1 MEGSFTVGMITA
13 FQAFLATFLAL
24 GINWYVGQC
33 MSERP
38 IVAGLI
44 AGIIFGDI
52 PTGVAIG
59 CALEAIFMGA
69 VNVGGAVSAEPVT
82 ATVVTV
88 AFVVTTGMNQGVA
101 ITAVG
106 TPLGLV
112 AGIIY
117 LMMFNVFMSLFAPAV
132 DWAART
138 GNGSE
143 KKLLMVRWVGWFVKY
158 VLISIPSFLAVYI
171 GAEPVAAIANQIP
184 DNVIAGFTACGNL
197 LPAVGMALLLKM
209 LWDNKLA
216 VYYLLGFVLVSYLNL
231 PMVAVAALGAVI
243 VVVTALRDKELLDL
257 KKRGVALASS
267 TGEAVDEEEED
278 FFA

>member
-1 MEGSFTVGMITA
+1 MLA
-13 FQAFLATFLAL
+13 PALQAFLATFLAL

-52 PTGVAIG
+52 PTGVMIG

-88 AFVVTTGMNQGVA
+88 AFVVATGMNQGVA

-117 LMMFNVFMSLFAPAV
+117 LMLFNVFMSLFAPAV

-143 KKLLMVRWVGWFVKY
+143 KRLLMVRWIGWFVKY
-158 VLISIPSFLAVYI
+158 FLLAIPSFLAVYI
-171 GAEPVAAIANQIP
+171 GAEPVAALASQIP
-184 DNVIAGFTACGNL
+184 ENVIAGFTTCGNL

-209 LWDNKLA
+209 LWDKKLA
-216 VYYLLGFVLVSYLNL
+216 VYYLLGFVLVIYLNL

-243 VVVTALRDKELLDL
+243 VVVTALRDMEILDL
-257 KKRGVALASS
+257 KKHGIATSS
-267 TGEAVDEEEED
+267 SSAEEEEEED

>member
-1 MEGSFTVGMITA
+1 MLVPA
-13 FQAFLATFLAL
+13 LQAFLATFLAL

-52 PTGVAIG
+52 PTGVMIG
-59 CALEAIFMGA
+59 CALEAIFLGA

-88 AFVVTTGMNQGVA
+88 AFVVATGMNQGVA

-117 LMMFNVFMSLFAPAV
+117 LMLFNVFMSLFAPAV

-143 KKLLMVRWVGWFVKY
+143 KRLLMVRWIGWFVKY
-158 VLISIPSFLAVYI
+158 FLLAIPSFLAVYI
-171 GAEPVAAIANQIP
+171 GAEPVAALASQIP
-184 DNVIAGFTACGNL
+184 ENVIAGFTTCGNL

-209 LWDNKLA
+209 LWDKKLA
-216 VYYLLGFVLVSYLNL
+216 VYYLLGFVLVIYLNL

-243 VVVTALRDKELLDL
+243 VVVTALRDMEILDL
-257 KKRGVALASS
+257 KKHGIATSS
-267 TGEAVDEEEED
+267 SSAEEEEEED

>member
-1 MEGSFTVGMITA
+1 MLVPA

-24 GINWYVGQC
+24 GLNWYLGQC
-33 MSERP
+33 MCERP

-112 AGIIY
+112 GGIVY
-117 LMMFNVFMSLFAPAV
+117 LMLFNVFMSLFAPAV
-132 DWAART
+132 DWAARA
-138 GNGSE
+138 GDGSE
-143 KKLLMVRWVGWFVKY
+143 KKLLLVRWSGWFIKHF
-158 VLISIPSFLAVYI
+158 LIAIPSFLAVFI
-171 GAEPVAAIANQIP
+171 GAEPVAAVASQIP
-184 DNVIAGFTACGNL
+184 DNVIAGFTTCGNL

-209 LWDNKLA
+209 LWDNKVA
-216 VYYLLGFVLVSYLNL
+216 VYYLLGFVLVSYLGL

-243 VVVTALRDKELLDL
+243 VVVTALRDKEMLDL
-257 KKRGVALASS
+257 KKRGVALTTS
-267 TGEAVDEEEED
+267 TGEVFDEEEED

>member
-1 MEGSFTVGMITA
+1 MLVPA
-13 FQAFLATFLAL
+13 LQAFLATFLAL
-24 GINWYVGQC
+24 GIHWYVGQC

-52 PTGVAIG
+52 PTGVMIG

-88 AFVVTTGMNQGVA
+88 AFVVATGMNQGVA

-117 LMMFNVFMSLFAPAV
+117 LMLFNVFMSLFAPAV

-143 KKLLMVRWVGWFVKY
+143 KRLLMVRWIGWFVKY
-158 VLISIPSFLAVYI
+158 FLLAIPSFLAVYI
-171 GAEPVAAIANQIP
+171 GAEPVAALASQIP
-184 DNVIAGFTACGNL
+184 ENVIAGFTTCGNL

-209 LWDNKLA
+209 LWDKKLA
-216 VYYLLGFVLVSYLNL
+216 VYYLLGFVLVIYLNL

-243 VVVTALRDKELLDL
+243 VVVTALRDMEILDL
-257 KKRGVALASS
+257 KKHGIATSS
-267 TGEAVDEEEED
+267 SSAEEEEEED

>member
-1 MEGSFTVGMITA
+1 MLVPA
-13 FQAFLATFLAL
+13 LQAFLATFLAL

-52 PTGVAIG
+52 PTGVMIG

-88 AFVVTTGMNQGVA
+88 AFVVATGMNQGVA
-101 ITAVG
+101 ITAAG

-117 LMMFNVFMSLFAPAV
+117 LMLFNVFMSLFAPAV

-143 KKLLMVRWVGWFVKY
+143 KRLLMVRWIGWFVKY
-158 VLISIPSFLAVYI
+158 FLLAIPSFLAVYI
-171 GAEPVAAIANQIP
+171 GAEPVAALASQIP
-184 DNVIAGFTACGNL
+184 ENVIAGFTTCGNL

-209 LWDNKLA
+209 LWDKKLA
-216 VYYLLGFVLVSYLNL
+216 VYYLLGFVLVIYLNL

-243 VVVTALRDKELLDL
+243 VVVTALRDMEILDF
-257 KKRGVALASS
+257 KKHGIAASS
-267 TGEAVDEEEED
+267 SSAEEEEEED

>member
-1 MEGSFTVGMITA
+1 MIVPA
-13 FQAFLATFLAL
+13 LQAFLATFLAL

-52 PTGVAIG
+52 PTGVMIG

-112 AGIIY
+112 AGILY
-117 LMMFNVFMSLFAPAV
+117 LMLFNVFMSLFAPAV
-132 DWAART
+132 DWAAQT
-138 GNGSE
+138 GGGSE
-143 KKLLMVRWVGWFVKY
+143 KKLLLVRWVGWFVKY
-158 VLISIPSFLAVYI
+158 FLLAIPSFLAVYI
-171 GAEPVAAIANQIP
+171 GAEPVAALASTIP
-184 DNVIAGFTACGNL
+184 DNVIAGFTTCGNL
-197 LPAVGMALLLKM
+197 LPAVGMALLLEM
-209 LWDNKLA
+209 LWDKKLA
-216 VYYLLGFVLVSYLNL
+216 VYYLLGFVLVIYLGL

-243 VVVTALRDKELLDL
+243 VVITALRDKEILDL
-257 KKRGVALASS
+257 KKRGIAAAASDA
-267 TGEAVDEEEED
+267 TADADEED

>member
-1 MEGSFTVGMITA
+1 MLVPA
-13 FQAFLATFLAL
+13 LQAFLATFLAL

-52 PTGVAIG
+52 PTGVMIG

-88 AFVVTTGMNQGVA
+88 AFVATTGMNQGVA

-117 LMMFNVFMSLFAPAV
+117 LMLFNVFMSLFAPAV

-143 KKLLMVRWVGWFVKY
+143 KRLLMVRWVGWFVKY
-158 VLISIPSFLAVYI
+158 FLLAVPSFLAVYI
-171 GAEPVAAIANQIP
+171 GAEPVAALASQIP
-184 DNVIAGFTACGNL
+184 ENVIAGFTTCGNL

-209 LWDNKLA
+209 LWDKKLA
-216 VYYLLGFVLVSYLNL
+216 VYYLLGFVLVIYLNL
-231 PMVAVAALGAVI
+231 PMVAVAAFGAVI
-243 VVVTALRDKELLDL
+243 VVVTALRDMEILDL
-257 KKRGVALASS
+257 KKRGIAASASS
-267 TGEAVDEEEED
+267 PEEEEEED

>member
-1 MEGSFTVGMITA
+1 MLVPA
-13 FQAFLATFLAL
+13 LQAFLATLLAL

-52 PTGVAIG
+52 PTGVMIG

-88 AFVVTTGMNQGVA
+88 AFVVATGMNQGVA

-117 LMMFNVFMSLFAPAV
+117 LMLFNVFMSLFAPAV

-143 KKLLMVRWVGWFVKY
+143 KRLLMVRWIGWFVKY
-158 VLISIPSFLAVYI
+158 FLLAIPSFLAVYI
-171 GAEPVAAIANQIP
+171 GAEPVAALASQIP
-184 DNVIAGFTACGNL
+184 ENVIAGFTTCGNL

-209 LWDNKLA
+209 LWDKKLA
-216 VYYLLGFVLVSYLNL
+216 VYYLLGFVLVIYLNL

-243 VVVTALRDKELLDL
+243 VVVTALRDMEILDL
-257 KKRGVALASS
+257 KKHGIATSS
-267 TGEAVDEEEED
+267 SSAEEEEEED

>member
-1 MEGSFTVGMITA
+1 
-13 FQAFLATFLAL
+13 
-24 GINWYVGQC
+24 

-38 IVAGLI
+38 IVVGLV
-44 AGIIFGDI
+44 AGIIFGDV

-88 AFVVTTGMNQGVA
+88 AFVVITGMNQGVA

-106 TPLGLV
+106 TPIGLV
-112 AGIIY
+112 GGILY
-117 LMMFNVFMSLFAPAV
+117 LMIFNVLMSIWAPAI

-138 GNGSE
+138 GDGDE
-143 KKLLMVRWVGWFVKY
+143 KRLVMVRWIAWVFKY
-158 VLISIPSFLAVYI
+158 VVLSLPAFLAVLL
-171 GAEPVAAIANQIP
+171 GAEPVAALSNQIP
-184 DNVIAGFTACGNL
+184 SNVIAGFTACGNL

-216 VYYLLGFVLVSYLNL
+216 VYYLLGFVLVIYLNL
-231 PMVAVAALGAVI
+231 PMVAVAAIGAVI
-243 VVVTALRDKELLDL
+243 VVVTALRDKEIFDL
-257 KKRGVALASS
+257 KKRSSAVATNSASTTPS
-267 TGEAVDEEEED
+267 DNEEEE
-278 FFA
+278 FFS

>member
-1 MEGSFTVGMITA
+1 MLVPA
-13 FQAFLATFLAL
+13 PQAFLATFLAL

-52 PTGVAIG
+52 PTGVMIG

-88 AFVVTTGMNQGVA
+88 AFVVATGMNQGVA

-117 LMMFNVFMSLFAPAV
+117 LMLFNVFMSLFAPAV

-143 KKLLMVRWVGWFVKY
+143 KRLLMVRWIGWFVKY
-158 VLISIPSFLAVYI
+158 FLLAIPSFLAVYI
-171 GAEPVAAIANQIP
+171 GAEPVAALASQIP
-184 DNVIAGFTACGNL
+184 ENVIAGFTTCGNL

-209 LWDNKLA
+209 LWDKKLA
-216 VYYLLGFVLVSYLNL
+216 VYYLLGFVLVIYLNL

-243 VVVTALRDKELLDL
+243 VVVTALRDMEILDL
-257 KKRGVALASS
+257 KKHGIATSS
-267 TGEAVDEEEED
+267 SSAEEEEEED

>member
-1 MEGSFTVGMITA
+1 MLVPA
-13 FQAFLATFLAL
+13 LQAFLATFLVL

-52 PTGVAIG
+52 PTGVMIG

-88 AFVVTTGMNQGVA
+88 AFVATTGMNQGVA

-117 LMMFNVFMSLFAPAV
+117 LMLFNVFMSLFAPAV

-143 KKLLMVRWVGWFVKY
+143 KRLLMVRWVGWFVKY
-158 VLISIPSFLAVYI
+158 FLLAIPSFLAVYI
-171 GAEPVAAIANQIP
+171 GAEPVAALASQIP
-184 DNVIAGFTACGNL
+184 ENVIAGFTTCGNL

-209 LWDNKLA
+209 LWDKKLA
-216 VYYLLGFVLVSYLNL
+216 VYYLLGFVLVIYLNL
-231 PMVAVAALGAVI
+231 PMVAVAAFGAVI
-243 VVVTALRDKELLDL
+243 VVVTALRDMEILDL
-257 KKRGVALASS
+257 KKRGIAASASS
-267 TGEAVDEEEED
+267 PEEEEEED

>member
-1 MEGSFTVGMITA
+1 MLVPA
-13 FQAFLATFLAL
+13 LQAFLATFLAL

-44 AGIIFGDI
+44 AGVIFGDI
-52 PTGVAIG
+52 PTGVMIG

-88 AFVVTTGMNQGVA
+88 AFVVATGMNQGVA

-117 LMMFNVFMSLFAPAV
+117 LMLFNVFMSLFAPAV

-143 KKLLMVRWVGWFVKY
+143 KRLLMVRWIGWFVKY
-158 VLISIPSFLAVYI
+158 FLLAIPSFLAVYI
-171 GAEPVAAIANQIP
+171 GAEPVAALASQIP
-184 DNVIAGFTACGNL
+184 ENVIAGFTTCGNL

-209 LWDNKLA
+209 LWDKKLA
-216 VYYLLGFVLVSYLNL
+216 VYYLLGFVLVIYLNL

-243 VVVTALRDKELLDL
+243 VVVTALRDMEILDL
-257 KKRGVALASS
+257 KKHGIATSS
-267 TGEAVDEEEED
+267 SSAEEEEEED

>member
-1 MEGSFTVGMITA
+1 MLVPA
-13 FQAFLATFLAL
+13 LQAFLATFLAL

-52 PTGVAIG
+52 PTGIMIG

-112 AGIIY
+112 AGILY
-117 LMMFNVFMSLFAPAV
+117 LMLFNVFMSLFAPAV

-143 KKLLMVRWVGWFVKY
+143 GKLLFVRWTGWFVKY
-158 VLISIPSFLAVYI
+158 FLLAIPSFLAVLI
-171 GAEPVAAIANQIP
+171 GAEPVAALATQIP
-184 DNVIAGFTACGNL
+184 PNVIAGFTACGNL

-209 LWDNKLA
+209 LWDKKLA
-216 VYYLLGFVLVSYLNL
+216 VFFLLGFVLVSYLQL

-257 KKRGVALASS
+257 KKRGAALAAAGSS
-267 TGEAVDEEEED
+267 VDEEEED

>member
-1 MEGSFTVGMITA
+1 
-13 FQAFLATFLAL
+13 
-24 GINWYVGQC
+24 

-52 PTGVAIG
+52 PTGVMIG

-88 AFVVTTGMNQGVA
+88 AFVVATGMNQGVA

-117 LMMFNVFMSLFAPAV
+117 LMLFNVFMSLFAPAV

-143 KKLLMVRWVGWFVKY
+143 KRLLMVRWIGWFVKY
-158 VLISIPSFLAVYI
+158 FLLAIPSFLAVYI
-171 GAEPVAAIANQIP
+171 GAEPVAALASQIP
-184 DNVIAGFTACGNL
+184 ENVIAGFTTCGNL

-209 LWDNKLA
+209 LWDKKLA
-216 VYYLLGFVLVSYLNL
+216 VYYLLGFVLVIYLNL

-243 VVVTALRDKELLDL
+243 VVVTALRDMEILDL
-257 KKRGVALASS
+257 KKHGIATSS
-267 TGEAVDEEEED
+267 SSAEEEEEED

>member
-1 MEGSFTVGMITA
+1 MLVPA
-13 FQAFLATFLAL
+13 LQAFLATFLAL

-52 PTGVAIG
+52 PSGVMIG

-88 AFVVTTGMNQGVA
+88 AFVVATGMNQGVA

-117 LMMFNVFMSLFAPAV
+117 LMLFNVFMSLFAPAV

-143 KKLLMVRWVGWFVKY
+143 KRLLMVRWIGWFVKY
-158 VLISIPSFLAVYI
+158 FLLAIPSFLAVYI
-171 GAEPVAAIANQIP
+171 GAEPVAALASQIP
-184 DNVIAGFTACGNL
+184 ENVIAGFTTCGNL

-209 LWDNKLA
+209 LWDKKLA
-216 VYYLLGFVLVSYLNL
+216 VYYLLGFVLVIYLNL

-243 VVVTALRDKELLDL
+243 VVVTALRVMEILDL
-257 KKRGVALASS
+257 KKHGIAASS
-267 TGEAVDEEEED
+267 SSAEEEEEED

>member
-1 MEGSFTVGMITA
+1 MLVPA
-13 FQAFLATFLAL
+13 LQAFLATFLAL

-52 PTGVAIG
+52 PTGVMIG

-117 LMMFNVFMSLFAPAV
+117 LMLFNVFMSLFAPAV

-143 KKLLMVRWVGWFVKY
+143 KRLLMVRWVGWFVKY
-158 VLISIPSFLAVYI
+158 FLLAIPSFLAVYI
-171 GAEPVAAIANQIP
+171 GAEPVAALASQIP
-184 DNVIAGFTACGNL
+184 ENVIAGFTTCGNL

-209 LWDNKLA
+209 LWDKKLA
-216 VYYLLGFVLVSYLNL
+216 IYYLLGFVLVIYLNL
-231 PMVAVAALGAVI
+231 PMVAVAALGGVI
-243 VVVTALRDKELLDL
+243 VVATALRDMELLDL
-257 KKRGVALASS
+257 KKHGIAASTS
-267 TGEAVDEEEED
+267 SPEEEEEED

>member
-1 MEGSFTVGMITA
+1 MLIPA
-13 FQAFLATFLAL
+13 LQAFLAVFICFGL
-24 GINWYVGQC
+24 NWLIGQC

-38 IVAGLI
+38 IVVGLV
-44 AGIIFGDI
+44 AGIIFGDV

-88 AFVVTTGMNQGVA
+88 AFVVITGMNQGVA

-106 TPLGLV
+106 TPIGLV
-112 AGIIY
+112 GGILY
-117 LMMFNVFMSLFAPAV
+117 LMIFNVLMSIWAPAI

-138 GNGSE
+138 GDGDE
-143 KKLLMVRWVGWFVKY
+143 KRLVMVRWIAWFFKY
-158 VLISIPSFLAVYI
+158 VVLSLPAFLAVLL
-171 GAEPVAAIANQIP
+171 GAEPVAALSNQIP
-184 DNVIAGFTACGNL
+184 SNVIAGFTACGNL

-216 VYYLLGFVLVSYLNL
+216 VYYLLGFVLVIYLNL
-231 PMVAVAALGAVI
+231 PMVAVAAIGAVI
-243 VVVTALRDKELLDL
+243 VVVTALRDKEIFDL
-257 KKRGVALASS
+257 KKRSSAVATNSASTTPS
-267 TGEAVDEEEED
+267 DNEEEE
-278 FFA
+278 FFS

>member
-1 MEGSFTVGMITA
+1 MLVPA
-13 FQAFLATFLAL
+13 LQAFLATFLAL

-52 PTGVAIG
+52 PTGVMIG

-88 AFVVTTGMNQGVA
+88 AFVATTGMNQGVA

-117 LMMFNVFMSLFAPAV
+117 LMLFNVFMSLFAPAV

-143 KKLLMVRWVGWFVKY
+143 
-158 VLISIPSFLAVYI
+158 
-171 GAEPVAAIANQIP
+171 
-184 DNVIAGFTACGNL
+184 
-197 LPAVGMALLLKM
+197 
-209 LWDNKLA
+209 
-216 VYYLLGFVLVSYLNL
+216 
-231 PMVAVAALGAVI
+231 
-243 VVVTALRDKELLDL
+243 
-257 KKRGVALASS
+257 
-267 TGEAVDEEEED
+267 
-278 FFA
+278 

>member
-1 MEGSFTVGMITA
+1 MLVPA
-13 FQAFLATFLAL
+13 LQAFLATFLAL

-52 PTGVAIG
+52 PTGVMIG

-88 AFVVTTGMNQGVA
+88 AFVATTGMNQGVA

-117 LMMFNVFMSLFAPAV
+117 LMLFNVFMSLFAPAV

-143 KKLLMVRWVGWFVKY
+143 KRLLMVRWVGWLVKY
-158 VLISIPSFLAVYI
+158 FLLAIPSFLAVYI
-171 GAEPVAAIANQIP
+171 GAEPVAALASQIP
-184 DNVIAGFTACGNL
+184 ENVIAGFTTCGNL

-209 LWDNKLA
+209 LWDKKLA
-216 VYYLLGFVLVSYLNL
+216 VYYLLGFVLVIYLNL
-231 PMVAVAALGAVI
+231 PMVAVAAFGAVI
-243 VVVTALRDKELLDL
+243 VVVTALRDMEILDL
-257 KKRGVALASS
+257 KKRGIAASASS
-267 TGEAVDEEEED
+267 PEEEEEED

>member
-1 MEGSFTVGMITA
+1 MLIPA

-24 GINWYVGQC
+24 GLNWYLGQC
-33 MSERP
+33 MCERP

-88 AFVVTTGMNQGVA
+88 AFVVATGMNQGVA

-112 AGIIY
+112 GGIVY
-117 LMMFNVFMSLFAPAV
+117 LMLFNVFMSLLAPAV
-132 DWAART
+132 DWAARE
-138 GNGSE
+138 GGGSE
-143 KKLLMVRWVGWFVKY
+143 KKLLLVRWSGWFIKY
-158 VLISIPSFLAVYI
+158 FLIAIPSFLAVFI
-171 GAEPVAAIANQIP
+171 GAEPVAALASQIP
-184 DNVIAGFTACGNL
+184 DNVIAGFTTCGNL

-216 VYYLLGFVLVSYLNL
+216 VYYLLGFVLVSYLEL

-243 VVVTALRDKELLDL
+243 VVVTALRDKEMLDL
-257 KKRGVALASS
+257 RKRGVALVSS
-267 TGEAVDEEEED
+267 TGEVFDEEEED

>member
-1 MEGSFTVGMITA
+1 MLVPA
-13 FQAFLATFLAL
+13 LQAFLATFLAL

-52 PTGVAIG
+52 PPGVMIG

-88 AFVVTTGMNQGVA
+88 AFVATTGMNQGVA

-117 LMMFNVFMSLFAPAV
+117 LMLFNVFMSLFAPAV

-143 KKLLMVRWVGWFVKY
+143 KRLLMVRWVGWFVKY
-158 VLISIPSFLAVYI
+158 FLLAIPSFLAVYI
-171 GAEPVAAIANQIP
+171 GAEPVAALASQIP
-184 DNVIAGFTACGNL
+184 ENVIAGFTTCGNL

-209 LWDNKLA
+209 LWDKKLA
-216 VYYLLGFVLVSYLNL
+216 VYYLLGFVLVIYLNL
-231 PMVAVAALGAVI
+231 PMVAVAAFGAVI
-243 VVVTALRDKELLDL
+243 VVVTALRDMEILDL
-257 KKRGVALASS
+257 KKRGIAASASS
-267 TGEAVDEEEED
+267 PEEEEEED

>member
-1 MEGSFTVGMITA
+1 MLIPA
-13 FQAFLATFLAL
+13 LQAFLAVFICFGL
-24 GINWYVGQC
+24 NWLIGQC

-38 IVAGLI
+38 IVVGLV
-44 AGIIFGDI
+44 AGIIFGDV

-88 AFVVTTGMNQGVA
+88 AFVVITGMNQGVA

-106 TPLGLV
+106 TPIGLV
-112 AGIIY
+112 GGILY
-117 LMMFNVFMSLFAPAV
+117 LMIFNVLMSIWAPAI

-138 GNGSE
+138 GDGDE
-143 KKLLMVRWVGWFVKY
+143 KRLVMVRWIAWVFKY
-158 VLISIPSFLAVYI
+158 VVLSLPAFLAVLL
-171 GAEPVAAIANQIP
+171 GAEPVAALSNQIP
-184 DNVIAGFTACGNL
+184 SNVIAGFTACGNL

-216 VYYLLGFVLVSYLNL
+216 VYYLLGFVLVIYLNL
-231 PMVAVAALGAVI
+231 PMVAVAAIGAVI
-243 VVVTALRDKELLDL
+243 VVVTALRDKEIFDL
-257 KKRGVALASS
+257 KKRSSAVATNSASTTPS
-267 TGEAVDEEEED
+267 DNEEEE
-278 FFA
+278 FFS

>member
-1 MEGSFTVGMITA
+1 MLVPA
-13 FQAFLATFLAL
+13 LQAFLATFLAL

-52 PTGVAIG
+52 PSGVMIG

-69 VNVGGAVSAEPVT
+69 VNVDGAVSAEPVT

-88 AFVVTTGMNQGVA
+88 AFVVATGMNQGVA

-117 LMMFNVFMSLFAPAV
+117 LMLFNVFMSLFAPAV

-143 KKLLMVRWVGWFVKY
+143 KRLLMVRWIGWFVKY
-158 VLISIPSFLAVYI
+158 FLLAIPSFLAVYI
-171 GAEPVAAIANQIP
+171 GAEPVAALASQIP
-184 DNVIAGFTACGNL
+184 ENVIAGFTTCGNL

-209 LWDNKLA
+209 LWDKKLA
-216 VYYLLGFVLVSYLNL
+216 VYYLLGFVLVIYLNL

-243 VVVTALRDKELLDL
+243 VVVTALRDMEILDL
-257 KKRGVALASS
+257 KKHGIATSS
-267 TGEAVDEEEED
+267 SSAEEEEEED

>member
-1 MEGSFTVGMITA
+1 MLVPA
-13 FQAFLATFLAL
+13 LQAFLATFLAL

-158 VLISIPSFLAVYI
+158 FLISIPSFLAVYI

-267 TGEAVDEEEED
+267 TGDAVDEEEED

>member
-1 MEGSFTVGMITA
+1 MLVPA
-13 FQAFLATFLAL
+13 LQAFLATFLAL

-52 PTGVAIG
+52 PAGVMIG

-88 AFVVTTGMNQGVA
+88 AFVVATGMNQGVA

-117 LMMFNVFMSLFAPAV
+117 LMLFNVFMSLFAPAV

-143 KKLLMVRWVGWFVKY
+143 KRLLMVRWIGWFVKY
-158 VLISIPSFLAVYI
+158 FLLAIPSFLAVYI
-171 GAEPVAAIANQIP
+171 GAEPVAALASQIP
-184 DNVIAGFTACGNL
+184 ENVIAGFTTCGNL

-209 LWDNKLA
+209 LWDKKLA
-216 VYYLLGFVLVSYLNL
+216 VYYLLGFVLVIYLNL

-243 VVVTALRDKELLDL
+243 VVVTALRDMEILDL
-257 KKRGVALASS
+257 KKHGITASS
-267 TGEAVDEEEED
+267 SSAEEEEEED

>member
-1 MEGSFTVGMITA
+1 MLVPA
-13 FQAFLATFLAL
+13 LQAFLATFLAL

-52 PTGVAIG
+52 PTGVMIG

-88 AFVVTTGMNQGVA
+88 AFVVATGMNQGVA

-117 LMMFNVFMSLFAPAV
+117 LMLFNVFMSLFAPAV

-143 KKLLMVRWVGWFVKY
+143 KRLLMVRWIGWFVKY
-158 VLISIPSFLAVYI
+158 FLLAIPSFLAVYI
-171 GAEPVAAIANQIP
+171 GAEPVAALASRIP
-184 DNVIAGFTACGNL
+184 ENVIAGFTTCGNL

-209 LWDNKLA
+209 LWDKKLA
-216 VYYLLGFVLVSYLNL
+216 VYYLLGFVLVIYLNL

-243 VVVTALRDKELLDL
+243 VVVTALRDMEILDL
-257 KKRGVALASS
+257 KKHGIAASS
-267 TGEAVDEEEED
+267 SSAEEEEEED

>member
-1 MEGSFTVGMITA
+1 MLIPA
-13 FQAFLATFLAL
+13 LQAFLAVFICFGL
-24 GINWYVGQC
+24 NWLIGQC

-38 IVAGLI
+38 IVVGLV
-44 AGIIFGDI
+44 AGIIFGDV

-88 AFVVTTGMNQGVA
+88 AFVVITGMNQGVA

-106 TPLGLV
+106 TPIGLV
-112 AGIIY
+112 GGILC
-117 LMMFNVFMSLFAPAV
+117 LMIFNVLMSIWAPAI

-138 GNGSE
+138 GDGDE
-143 KKLLMVRWVGWFVKY
+143 KRLVMVRWIAWVFKY
-158 VLISIPSFLAVYI
+158 VVLSLPAFLAVLL
-171 GAEPVAAIANQIP
+171 GAEPVAALSNQIP
-184 DNVIAGFTACGNL
+184 SNVIAGFTACGNL

-216 VYYLLGFVLVSYLNL
+216 VYYLLGFVLVIYLNL
-231 PMVAVAALGAVI
+231 PMVAVAAIGAVI
-243 VVVTALRDKELLDL
+243 VVVTALRDKEIFDL
-257 KKRGVALASS
+257 KKRSSAVATNSASTTPS
-267 TGEAVDEEEED
+267 DNEEEE
-278 FFA
+278 FFS

>member
-1 MEGSFTVGMITA
+1 MLVPA
-13 FQAFLATFLAL
+13 LQAFLATFLAL

-52 PTGVAIG
+52 PTGVMIG

-88 AFVVTTGMNQGVA
+88 AFVVATGMNQGVA

-106 TPLGLV
+106 APLGLV

-117 LMMFNVFMSLFAPAV
+117 LMLFNVFMSLFAPAV

-143 KKLLMVRWVGWFVKY
+143 KRLLMVRWIGWFVKY
-158 VLISIPSFLAVYI
+158 FLLAIPSFLAVYI
-171 GAEPVAAIANQIP
+171 GAEPVAALASQIP
-184 DNVIAGFTACGNL
+184 ENVIAGFTTCGNL

-209 LWDNKLA
+209 LWDKKLA
-216 VYYLLGFVLVSYLNL
+216 VYYLLGFVLVIYLNL

-243 VVVTALRDKELLDL
+243 VVVTALRDMEILDL
-257 KKRGVALASS
+257 KKHGIATSS
-267 TGEAVDEEEED
+267 SSAEEEEEED

>member
-1 MEGSFTVGMITA
+1 MLVPA
-13 FQAFLATFLAL
+13 LQAFLATFLAL

-52 PTGVAIG
+52 PTGVMIG

-88 AFVVTTGMNQGVA
+88 AFVVATGMNQGVA

-117 LMMFNVFMSLFAPAV
+117 LMLFNVFMSLFAPAV

-143 KKLLMVRWVGWFVKY
+143 KRLLMVHWIGWFVKY
-158 VLISIPSFLAVYI
+158 FLLAIPSFLAVYI
-171 GAEPVAAIANQIP
+171 GAEPVAA
-184 DNVIAGFTACGNL
+184 
-197 LPAVGMALLLKM
+197 
-209 LWDNKLA
+209 
-216 VYYLLGFVLVSYLNL
+216 
-231 PMVAVAALGAVI
+231 
-243 VVVTALRDKELLDL
+243 
-257 KKRGVALASS
+257 LAS
-267 TGEAVDEEEED
+267 
-278 FFA
+278 

>member
-1 MEGSFTVGMITA
+1 MLVPA
-13 FQAFLATFLAL
+13 LQAFLATFLAL

-52 PTGVAIG
+52 PTGVMIG

-88 AFVVTTGMNQGVA
+88 AFVATTGMNQGVA

-117 LMMFNVFMSLFAPAV
+117 LMLFNVFMSLFAPAV

-143 KKLLMVRWVGWFVKY
+143 KRLLMVRWVGWFVKY
-158 VLISIPSFLAVYI
+158 FLLAIPSFLAVYI
-171 GAEPVAAIANQIP
+171 GAEPVAALASQISE
-184 DNVIAGFTACGNL
+184 NVIAGFTTCGNL

-209 LWDNKLA
+209 LWDKKLA
-216 VYYLLGFVLVSYLNL
+216 VYYLLGFVLVIYLNL
-231 PMVAVAALGAVI
+231 PMVAVAAFGAVI
-243 VVVTALRDKELLDL
+243 VVVTALRDMEILDL
-257 KKRGVALASS
+257 KKRGIAASASS
-267 TGEAVDEEEED
+267 PEEEEEED

>member
-1 MEGSFTVGMITA
+1 MLVPA
-13 FQAFLATFLAL
+13 LQAFLATFLAL

-52 PTGVAIG
+52 PTGVMIG

-88 AFVVTTGMNQGVA
+88 AFVVATGMNQGVA

-117 LMMFNVFMSLFAPAV
+117 LMLFNVFMSLFAPAV

-143 KKLLMVRWVGWFVKY
+143 KRLLMVRWIGLFVKY
-158 VLISIPSFLAVYI
+158 FLLAIPSFLAVYI
-171 GAEPVAAIANQIP
+171 GAEPVAALASQIP
-184 DNVIAGFTACGNL
+184 ENVIAGFTTCGNL

-209 LWDNKLA
+209 LWDKKLA
-216 VYYLLGFVLVSYLNL
+216 VYYLLGFVLVIYLNL

-243 VVVTALRDKELLDL
+243 VVVTALRDMEILDL
-257 KKRGVALASS
+257 KKHGIATSS
-267 TGEAVDEEEED
+267 SSAEEEEEED

>member
-1 MEGSFTVGMITA
+1 MLVPA
-13 FQAFLATFLAL
+13 LQAFLATFLAL
-24 GINWYVGQC
+24 GVNWYVGQC

-52 PTGVAIG
+52 PTGVMIG

-88 AFVVTTGMNQGVA
+88 AFVVATGMNQGVA

-117 LMMFNVFMSLFAPAV
+117 LMLFNVFMSLFAPAV

-143 KKLLMVRWVGWFVKY
+143 KRLLMVRWIGWFVKY
-158 VLISIPSFLAVYI
+158 FLLAIPSFLAVYI
-171 GAEPVAAIANQIP
+171 GAEPVAALASQIP
-184 DNVIAGFTACGNL
+184 ENVIAGFTTCGNL

-209 LWDNKLA
+209 LWDKKLA
-216 VYYLLGFVLVSYLNL
+216 VYYLLGFVLVIYLNL

-243 VVVTALRDKELLDL
+243 VVVTALRDMEILDL
-257 KKRGVALASS
+257 KKHGIATSS
-267 TGEAVDEEEED
+267 SSAEEEEEED